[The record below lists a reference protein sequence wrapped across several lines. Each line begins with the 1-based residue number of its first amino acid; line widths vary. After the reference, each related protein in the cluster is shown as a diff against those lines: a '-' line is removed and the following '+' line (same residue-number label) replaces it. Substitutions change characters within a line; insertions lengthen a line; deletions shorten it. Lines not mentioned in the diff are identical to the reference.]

1 MTAAVNILKF
11 HFQSI
16 FRAPQICDKKCCI
29 KPSFEISSE
38 ISVIINQTP
47 CRGGQCLNIG
57 DQRESQRHPQVSLS
71 DQLTT
76 TTAGW
81 SQTPQADRRM
91 MCGFIDHTHT
101 ASLACI
107 HNATF
112 STKESISISY
122 VYLFIS
128 QHRGQGLAFS
138 GSWTSCRRLFPSPP
152 SREPA
157 PRGDPPRYRSALLH
171 LQVEFFNVK
180 IKIPFFTFC

>member
-76 TTAGW
+76 TAGW
-81 SQTPQADRRM
+81 SHTPQADRRLM
-91 MCGFIDHTHT
+91 FGFIDHTHT

-107 HNATF
+107 HNSTS
-112 STKESISISY
+112 STKGRLSINLCIF
-122 VYLFIS
+122 VHI
-128 QHRGQGLAFS
+128 
-138 GSWTSCRRLFPSPP
+138 
-152 SREPA
+152 PA
-157 PRGDPPRYRSALLH
+157 
-171 LQVEFFNVK
+171 
-180 IKIPFFTFC
+180 